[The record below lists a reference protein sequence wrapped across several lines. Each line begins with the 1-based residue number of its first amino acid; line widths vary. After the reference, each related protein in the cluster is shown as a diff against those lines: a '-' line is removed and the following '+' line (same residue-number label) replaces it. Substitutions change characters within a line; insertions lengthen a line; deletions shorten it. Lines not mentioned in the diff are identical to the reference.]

1 MSALYKVR
9 KTEQTDGELNLT
21 FKQICEGL
29 NDGSLT
35 YDDMF
40 CSVYDTEW
48 KQLRYLGG
56 IRTDEIKSEK
66 KASCPPIKN
75 KPYNYL
81 VWSIILTMFC
91 FPPIGIFAIFSAA
104 SVDSLWIEKKYKEA
118 DIASK
123 NAERFCMI
131 TFMAGLVAGIIYLS
145 I

>member
-9 KTEQTDGELNLT
+9 KAKQKESELSLT

-56 IRTDEIKSEK
+56 IQTDHNIRNN
-66 KASCPPIKN
+66 ASCHPIRN

-81 VWSIILTMFC
+81 AWSIILTMFC

-123 NAERFCMI
+123 NAERYCTI
-131 TFMAGLVAGIIYLS
+131 TFITGLVVWMIYLS